1 MDPVTLCECLS
12 PQELRVKDRIDG
24 KVDRFRKTHE
34 RSFRMLERFDG
45 KKPVIDI
52 ERALYFTQSMKETE
66 ASRSCSAGP
75 RLSARS
81 LRTSPSLLKTIC
93 FFLAAP
99 APAAAVM
106 ASFTLNLMVTSLT
119 SP

>member
-45 KKPVIDI
+45 
-52 ERALYFTQSMKETE
+52 
-66 ASRSCSAGP
+66 
-75 RLSARS
+75 
-81 LRTSPSLLKTIC
+81 
-93 FFLAAP
+93 
-99 APAAAVM
+99 
-106 ASFTLNLMVTSLT
+106 
-119 SP
+119 

>member
-45 KKPVIDI
+45 KKPSTLNAPFI
-52 ERALYFTQSMKETE
+52 
-66 ASRSCSAGP
+66 
-75 RLSARS
+75 
-81 LRTSPSLLKTIC
+81 SPS
-93 FFLAAP
+93 P
-99 APAAAVM
+99 
-106 ASFTLNLMVTSLT
+106 
-119 SP
+119 